1 MTSLMSTLPCSCLGS
16 NFADALHSNL
26 QPTVPA
32 MQSEASTGTD
42 SGDEASLKA
51 LLQKERQLSK
61 QKDAQ
66 IQKLEAR
73 VKDLEA
79 DLEKAQLKVAVKERQ
94 DGEVARAQQE
104 LLDELKKRKAVQ
116 YELIS
121 SSQQLLE
128 LRDKVYQ
135 QEKKL
140 QTLGVRSPTLGK
152 RAVSEGDSYEKVQQA
167 FARQQSDSATLQ
179 KQVVAVSSFMR
190 QASDGC
196 WSAPTTT
203 VSTCDGSPKTASPT
217 SPGLGMTS
225 PPRERVVSGVSRA
238 SVTVTASRRTTMSA
252 TQPSLAPRFV
262 SRQVITM
269 PQAGYRPASPQPAMR
284 V

>member
-1 MTSLMSTLPCSCLGS
+1 
-16 NFADALHSNL
+16 
-26 QPTVPA
+26 
-32 MQSEASTGTD
+32 MQSEASTSTD
-42 SGDEASLKA
+42 SGDEGCLKA

-66 IQKLEAR
+66 IQTLEAR

-79 DLEKAQLKVAVKERQ
+79 ELEKAQQKGALKERQ

-135 QEKKL
+135 QEKQL
-140 QTLGVRSPTLGK
+140 QSLGVKSPTLGK
-152 RAVSEGDSYEKVQQA
+152 RAVSEGDNIEKVQA
-167 FARQQSDSATLQ
+167 FVRQQSDSAALQ
-179 KQVVAVSSFMR
+179 KQVVSAFMR

-196 WSAPTTT
+196 WPAQATA
-203 VSTCDGSPKTASPT
+203 STCEGSPKTASPPSPAGLGRT
-217 SPGLGMTS
+217 SPG
-225 PPRERVVSGVSRA
+225 RDRIVAGVTRL
-238 SVTVTASRRTTMSA
+238 SVTSSRRTTMSA
-252 TQPSLAPRFV
+252 TQPSLAPRVV
-262 SRQVITM
+262 SRQLVAPVI
-269 PQAGYRPASPQPAMR
+269 QAGYRPSSPLPEPPR
-284 V
+284 L